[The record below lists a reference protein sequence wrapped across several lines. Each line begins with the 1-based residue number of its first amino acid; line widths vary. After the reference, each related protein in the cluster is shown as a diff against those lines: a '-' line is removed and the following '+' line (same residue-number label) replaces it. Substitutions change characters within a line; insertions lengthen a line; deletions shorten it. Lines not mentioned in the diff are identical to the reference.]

1 MGSCVGFFQWLLL
14 EAGCASVPVY
24 REDHV
29 EGHVAVDKPSKVGKV
44 SDAYGQLSRNQW
56 S

>member
-1 MGSCVGFFQWLLL
+1 MGFSRWLLL
-14 EAGCASVPVY
+14 EAGSASVPVY
-24 REDHV
+24 LEDHV
-29 EGHVAVDKPSKVGKV
+29 EGHVAVDKPSKVVKV